1 MVNYLED
8 KKFDLAREVEEY
20 HAEKSWKS
28 PLALLKRC
36 ANFYVS
42 NYTYILAA
50 LVAAACAYKFYPNMQ
65 LRPPRNRTQVH
76 QVQQPAPRVRAP
88 DLRLNDV
95 SQLHDYYL
103 RTKDINTDGINIRKT
118 DLDPQLFATY
128 RHNLNRP
135 SIMAAFDRNPLS
147 LFLVDGVENVQRL
160 CGWRFAAGCQLPGTN
175 AVLLLSTEPP
185 ISQMHELTHYLF
197 AITNDRF
204 GDTSISIDCGQIKA
218 PFNTRIDEGSTEF
231 ITRYVV
237 TRRIE
242 DPRYPL
248 ETRAIARV
256 ADIAGPDAVIDAYFS
271 RNWCPVSRAFDTRF
285 ASLRL
290 PGQAE
295 PIGPNSFGQLVGLMN
310 VADSGNIRAGEYN
323 NPSSNA
329 IPNYLNDLNAVLR
342 QPEPIRPTIPRPRI
356 TRIESNIPPIRPQR
370 IERLGPN
377 MRSIR
382 P

>member
-1 MVNYLED
+1 
-8 KKFDLAREVEEY
+8 
-20 HAEKSWKS
+20 
-28 PLALLKRC
+28 LL
-36 ANFYVS
+36 
-42 NYTYILAA
+42 
-50 LVAAACAYKFYPNMQ
+50 
-65 LRPPRNRTQVH
+65 
-76 QVQQPAPRVRAP
+76 
-88 DLRLNDV
+88 
-95 SQLHDYYL
+95 
-103 RTKDINTDGINIRKT
+103 
-118 DLDPQLFATY
+118 
-128 RHNLNRP
+128 
-135 SIMAAFDRNPLS
+135 
-147 LFLVDGVENVQRL
+147 
-160 CGWRFAAGCQLPGTN
+160 
-175 AVLLLSTEPP
+175 
-185 ISQMHELTHYLF
+185 
-197 AITNDRF
+197 
-204 GDTSISIDCGQIKA
+204 QIKA